1 MVMKKVKILFS
12 SVITIAFLI
21 FAIIKIVSINTA
33 YPSPKEDIH
42 SLGETYSDSALNL
55 TYKQGKIYSIDELNN
70 QYQFETPSGLFDAFS
85 PELVDGLHVYCITLT
100 ATNKSDAPIKVP
112 AYIFNIEREDW
123 ANSINSDYYYLL
135 NNTQSFSLNIDPGE
149 TITFTLPYLLPQEI
163 SSNLDLESS
172 ALNFKLFFSVYPIK
186 RGFIL

>member
-1 MVMKKVKILFS
+1 M
-12 SVITIAFLI
+12 
-21 FAIIKIVSINTA
+21 
-33 YPSPKEDIH
+33 
-42 SLGETYSDSALNL
+42 
-55 TYKQGKIYSIDELNN
+55 
-70 QYQFETPSGLFDAFS
+70 
-85 PELVDGLHVYCITLT
+85 YCITLT

-172 ALNFKLFFSVYPIK
+172 TLNFKLFFSVYPIK